1 MSAWLLGL
9 WIGLAHADESRA
21 APLEVVMVEEL
32 DRAWQ
37 VLLNEASPPHYA
49 SVAVEDRWRTNIN
62 ATDGVVASSQQQ
74 RERALDVDLR
84 VGTPGLDSTHALRGL
99 SAMEDDERD
108 RLAAPLDEGWALR
121 QAVWQQLDQAFRQGR
136 ERLIMLHANQ
146 SVKAEEEDP
155 APDFE
160 PRTKVIDRREVPVL
174 VVDAT
179 AWEPLLAELSAR
191 LGTGARTEQGSAS
204 LAVSRVVKTFVDTE
218 GTRLVHG
225 GTLARVSLT
234 ANAKADDG
242 DEIQVFRAVDV
253 HDPASLPNRSAL
265 LALADE
271 VVVELERQRT
281 APRGDPYS
289 GPVMLRGRAAAVFF
303 HEVMGH
309 RVEGHRQKSDD
320 EGKTFADSIG
330 KSVLPSWLTIVD
342 DPTVAAMAGEDLNGF
357 YAYDDEGVAAAAAS
371 VVEGGIFT
379 GFLMSRSP
387 ITGFE
392 HSNGHGRRM
401 AGRWPRARMANT
413 IVSNTRPIAVADMR
427 KQLLGIVRQQN
438 LPYGYI
444 VDEIDGGFTLTGRVM
459 PNAFNVRAN
468 ATWRVYADGRP
479 DERVRGIDL
488 VGTPFAAFANLVAAG
503 DDPSVFNGAC
513 GAESGWV
520 PVSGVSP
527 SILFSRLEFQLKE
540 KGEELPPLL
549 PKPTPPAL
557 EGTR

>member
-1 MSAWLLGL
+1 MAWWLLIG
-9 WIGLAHADESRA
+9 GLALAEESRPAPVETLIADELA
-21 APLEVVMVEEL
+21 
-32 DRAWQ
+32 RAWH
-37 VLLNEASPPHYA
+37 VLEDEPDPPHYA
-49 SVAVEDRWRTNIN
+49 SVAVEDRWRTTVN
-62 ATDGVVASSQQQ
+62 ATDGVVATSESQ
-74 RERALDVDLR
+74 RERSLDVDLR
-84 VGTPGLDSTHALRGL
+84 VGTATLDSTHALRGL
-99 SAMEDDERD
+99 SAMEEDERE
-108 RLAAPLDEGWALR
+108 RIAAPLDEGWALR
-121 QAVWQQLDQAFRQGR
+121 QAVWREVDQAYRQGR
-136 ERLIMLHANQ
+136 ERLIMLRANQ

-160 PRTKVIDRREVPVL
+160 PRSPIVDRREVPVL
-174 VVDAT
+174 TADRA
-179 AWEPLLAELSAR
+179 AWEPVLAEVSAR
-191 LGTGARTEQGSAS
+191 LGTGPHTSVGSAS

-225 GTLARVSLT
+225 GTLARVSLS
-234 ANAKADDG
+234 ASAQADDG

-253 HDPASLPNRSAL
+253 HDPASLPARDAL
-265 LALADE
+265 LAAADE
-271 VVVELERQRT
+271 VVAELERERA

-289 GPVMLRGRAAAVFF
+289 GPVLLRGRAAAVFF

-309 RVEGHRQKSDD
+309 RVEGHRQKSDE

-330 KSVLPSWLTIVD
+330 KPVLPTWLSVVD
-342 DPTVAAMAGEDLNGF
+342 DPTITHLAGEDLNGF
-357 YAYDDEGVAAAAAS
+357 YAYDDEGVAAGRA
-371 VVEGGIFT
+371 VVVDQGVFT

-401 AGRWPRARMANT
+401 TGRWPRARMANT
-413 IVSNTRPIAVADMR
+413 IVENAKPVPEAELR
-427 KQLLGIVRQQN
+427 KQLIDLVKKQG

-468 ATWRVYADGRP
+468 ATWRVYANGRP

-488 VGTPFAAFANLVAAG
+488 VGTPFAAFANIVAAG
-503 DDPSVFNGAC
+503 DDPAVFNGAC

-540 KGEELPPLL
+540 KGEERPPLL
-549 PKPTPPAL
+549 PKPSTGPAAG
-557 EGTR
+557 GTR